1 VIFLPTILALA
12 LITAVALASGGL
24 FLAVLAGL
32 NRLEIAAV
40 GPSARTGKPPTV
52 G

>member
-1 VIFLPTILALA
+1 MLLLPTLLALA

-40 GPSARTGKPPTV
+40 GPRPPT
-52 G
+52 GRPPTGR